1 MSDANDPHRMTD
13 EEREEA
19 LREQLKSLRVSDL
32 AYEMMVSLVTV
43 GYQKLGLT
51 AQTREL
57 RDLEGAH
64 LAVELLRSTLVVLE
78 REAGSGDYKDLRS
91 TLAHMQLAYVQAMEA
106 VKDRPDEDAAEAGDA
121 NGVEGEPPL
130 SALETEDAAEDAP
143 GSA

>member
-1 MSDANDPHRMTD
+1 MSEQHDPHRMTD
-13 EEREEA
+13 DERERA
-19 LREQLKSLRVSDL
+19 LREQLKNLRVSDL

-78 REAGSGDYKDLRS
+78 REAGAGDYKDLRS

-106 VKDRPDEDAAEAGDA
+106 AEDRPDEDAAADAGDA
-121 NGVEGEPPL
+121 TGGEGEPCL
-130 SALETEDAAEDAP
+130 SADETEDPPAEP